1 VAAAVAEAPAA
12 GRKAKRPRDEM
23 TRQTAEWERP
33 QSRLAATLTHLVLIV
48 ISLILVSPFFY
59 VIAASLKDSG
69 SLFSYPPT
77 WVELPPYWGNYTK
90 LLFDSNFLRWLLN
103 TAIVTLSV
111 TGLKVIIDS
120 MAGFALAKLPFTGRK
135 LVFWLLIALL
145 MVPFA
150 VVLIPLWTIC
160 HGLGILN
167 TYFALILPPLAN
179 PLGPFLM
186 RQYILGLPTELEN
199 AARLDGL
206 SEFGIYRK
214 IIMPLI
220 KPGLVVLAIVI
231 FTGQWV
237 SFLWPL
243 VAVSSDNLQL
253 LTVGVA
259 AMRAK
264 GAVDYGL
271 WSAAG
276 VMSLVPMAIFF
287 FILQKQ
293 FLGRSMAGALK

>member
-1 VAAAVAEAPAA
+1 MTTDVAQPDVRRAKKKSDDEFT
-12 GRKAKRPRDEM
+12 RKPE
-23 TRQTAEWERP
+23 EWQRR
-33 QSRLAATLTHLVLIV
+33 SRGWVPTSLTHFALIV
-48 ISLILVSPFFY
+48 ISIIMVSPFFY

-69 SLFSYPPT
+69 SLFAYPPK
-77 WVELPPYWGNYTK
+77 WVELPPYWGNYSQ
-90 LLFDSNFLRWLLN
+90 LLFHSNFLRWMLN
-103 TAIVTLSV
+103 TAFVTLAV
-111 TGLKVIIDS
+111 TGLKVVLDS
-120 MAGFALAKLPFTGRK
+120 MAGFALAKLSFTGRK
-135 LVFWLLIALL
+135 VVFILLIALL

-150 VVLIPLWTIC
+150 VLLIPLWTVC
-160 HGLGILN
+160 QSLGILN
-167 TYFALILPPLAN
+167 TYWALILPPLAN

-186 RQYILGLPTELEN
+186 RQIILGLPTDLEN
-199 AARLDGL
+199 AARLEGL
-206 SEFGIYRK
+206 SEFGIYRR

-243 VAVSSDNLQL
+243 VAVQSDHLQL

-259 AMRAK
+259 SMRAK
-264 GAVDYGL
+264 GAVNYGL

-276 VMSLVPMAIFF
+276 VMSLVPLAIFF
-287 FILQKQ
+287 FVLQKQ